1 MLEDDSDLEPIK
13 DPQLLFTMAL
23 DLEEEKQY
31 VKMGQALLRLL
42 EIEPEQEDVWYGL
55 GIALGQQGKL
65 DEAVAAYREQIKV
78 KPDHENAWYNLG
90 IALSKLGNLDQ
101 AQLAYAQALQLNPKY
116 LSALCNDAELA
127 LVQQDTHCCY
137 ERIQQALVWLDN
149 KTQHYAILPFL
160 AWLADPESSHQP
172 VLDAIQ
178 NLDPAVKIN
187 WNFSDTEP
195 AIARLNPEQQQI
207 VRQFIAYFEGKSQD
221 LSNL

>member
-42 EIEPEQEDVWYGL
+42 EIEPEQEDVWYAL

-127 LVQQDTHCCY
+127 LVQRDTHRCNK
-137 ERIQQALVWLDN
+137 RIQQALVWVDN

-207 VRQFIAYFEGKSQD
+207 ARQFAAYFEGKSQD

>member
-78 KPDHENAWYNLG
+78 KPDDENAWYNLG
-90 IALSKLGNLDQ
+90 SALSKSGNLDQ
-101 AQLAYAQALQLNPKY
+101 AQLAYAQALQLNSQDLDT
-116 LSALCNDAELA
+116 LSADAELA
-127 LVQQDTHCCY
+127 LVQQDTHRCY
-137 ERIQQALVWLDN
+137 ERIQQALVWVDN

-207 VRQFIAYFEGKSQD
+207 ARQFAAYFEGKSQD